1 MSTSTGKQTQNS
13 ALNDHYGYG
22 IIRQT
27 LFNVRVIS
35 FISCNASVYTD
46 VSSNASIRTKGRF
59 PFASHRFI
67 RRFLVLFLSIG
78 LVLCHTPKLEFIVI
92 IFLLEVWW
100 IRGR

>member
-1 MSTSTGKQTQNS
+1 MRTSTGKHTQNS

-35 FISCNASVYTD
+35 FISCIASVYTD
-46 VSSNASIRTKGRF
+46 VSSNASIKTKGRF

-78 LVLCHTPKLEFIVI
+78 LVFLVI
-92 IFLLEVWW
+92 PEAGIYCYHISIGGLVD
-100 IRGR
+100 